1 MGSKQS
7 QNNNKEEKISENAYN
22 INNKYNS
29 EIDDNSLNNQTKE
42 NTDNSSITTVTDVLD
57 NHMGHR

>member
-42 NTDNSSITTVTDVLD
+42 
-57 NHMGHR
+57 RK